1 MFYNLA
7 LEYYKY
13 THLGLISKD
22 PEGFGNLRGL
32 FSNARK
38 MELII
43 LTVYFLESQAENPR
57 ISALKGC

>member
-22 PEGFGNLRGL
+22 PEGFGSTPEKQSPRRFLKPSGTNL
-32 FSNARK
+32 NYK
-38 MELII
+38 
-43 LTVYFLESQAENPR
+43 
-57 ISALKGC
+57 

>member
-32 FSNARK
+32 IFYIK
-38 MELII
+38 TGPL
-43 LTVYFLESQAENPR
+43 LLFQW
-57 ISALKGC
+57 